1 MGIRVLASLI
11 CYLTNRKYLSVR
23 EKKKGKKE
31 KGRNEKKR
39 KKTKKKKRRKR
50 RKNEK
55 GIKKKIL
62 LT

>member
-39 KKTKKKKRRKR
+39 KKTKKKRRKR